1 MIQDRLR
8 TINRKWVVAS
18 RPEAEITAD
27 NFELKE
33 EAVPELPPGAMLLK
47 TRYLTVS
54 PPARMALVS
63 GGIARRPIAIGAT
76 MRGTGLAEVVESKHP
91 EFAVG
96 DLVLDDLG
104 WQEFAVSDGARRRPV
119 RKVQAPVG
127 HPESTL
133 LHVLGAG
140 GATAYFGMT
149 EYCRPRPGD
158 TLVVST
164 AAGSVGA
171 ILCQLGRL
179 QGCRVVGIAG
189 GPAKCEWLVHEL
201 GCAAAIDYKGE
212 DLGQRLDETCPNG
225 IDIYFDNVG
234 GETLDAALARITQ
247 GARVVLCGG
256 TSQYNH
262 DLDWYGPK
270 NYFNLVYKQ
279 AEMAGFY
286 VFNFADRFAEAHS
299 RLAELIE
306 SGELMYRE
314 DVLDGLENAP
324 EALMRLFRGDNF
336 GVQLVRIAD

>member
-1 MIQDRLR
+1 M
-8 TINRKWVVAS
+8 TAMNRKWVVAS

-27 NFELKE
+27 NFELAE
-33 EAVPELPPGAMLLK
+33 EPIPALEDGLMLLQ
-47 TRYLTVS
+47 TRCLTFS

-63 GGIARRPIAIGAT
+63 GGIARRPIPIGAT
-76 MRGTGLAEVVESKHP
+76 MRGSGLAEVVESKHP
-91 EFAVG
+91 GFVPG
-96 DLVLDDLG
+96 DLVLGDLG
-104 WQEFAVSDGARRRPV
+104 WQAFAVSDGIRRRPV
-119 RKVQAPVG
+119 QKVQAYPG

-140 GATAYFGMT
+140 GATAYFGIT

-164 AAGSVGA
+164 AAGNVGTV
-171 ILCQLGRL
+171 LCQLGRL

-189 GPAKCEWLVHEL
+189 GPAKCGWLVNEL
-201 GCAAAIDYKGE
+201 GCAAAIDYKHE
-212 DLGQRLDETCPNG
+212 ALEARLDETCPDG

-234 GETLDAALARITQ
+234 GETLDAALARINQ

-262 DLDWYGPK
+262 DMDWYGPK

-286 VFNFADRFAEAHS
+286 VFNFADRFPEAHA
-299 RLAELIE
+299 RLAALID
-306 SGELMYRE
+306 SGDLIYRE
-314 DVLDGLENAP
+314 DVLEGLENAP

-336 GVQLVRIAD
+336 GVQLLQMAG

>member
-1 MIQDRLR
+1 M
-8 TINRKWVVAS
+8 NRKWVVAS
-18 RPEAEITAD
+18 RPEADVTAS
-27 NFELKE
+27 NFALRE
-33 EAVPELPPGAMLLK
+33 EPIPALPEGTVLLR
-47 TRYLTVS
+47 TRCLTFS

-63 GGIARRPIAIGAT
+63 GGIAGRPIPIGAT
-76 MRGTGLAEVVESKHP
+76 MRGSGLAEVVESKHAG
-91 EFAVG
+91 FAPG
-96 DLVLDDLG
+96 DLVVGDIG
-104 WQEFAVSDGARRRPV
+104 WQAFAVSDGARRRPV
-119 RKVQAPVG
+119 SKVQAHPG

-149 EYCRPRPGD
+149 EYCKPRPGD

-164 AAGSVGA
+164 AAGNVGA
-171 ILCQLGRL
+171 TLCQLGRL

-189 GPAKCEWLVHEL
+189 GPAKCDWLVKAL
-201 GCAAAIDYKGE
+201 GCAAAIDYKQEAVGE
-212 DLGQRLDETCPNG
+212 RLDETCPDG

-234 GETLDAALARITQ
+234 GETLDAALARIAQ

-256 TSQYNH
+256 TSQYSH
-262 DLDWYGPK
+262 DLDWQGPK

-299 RLAELIE
+299 RLAALID
-306 SGELMYRE
+306 SGDLIYRE
-314 DVLDGLENAP
+314 DVLEGLENAP

-336 GVQLVRIAD
+336 GVQLVRMAD